1 MVGRSFDKE
10 VSMKTFSEKTVELAT
25 NLVLDI
31 QGKDFPLGSSD
42 LNLIVSTSEWEIVKE
57 MAVDGGIE
65 SKEREKVIE
74 SSLCTNKEKLAS
86 IGVVDDVTAIAFIE
100 KRRSQLEKWKAAHD
114 AFRRR
119 VDLEL
124 KELQD
129 SFKLDLKELQD
140 KFLDWNN

>member
-1 MVGRSFDKE
+1 
-10 VSMKTFSEKTVELAT
+10 MKTFSEKTVELAI
-25 NLVLDI
+25 NLVIDI
-31 QGKDFPLGSSD
+31 KGKDFPLGSSD
-42 LNLIVSTSEWEIVKE
+42 LNLIVSTSEWEIVKG
-57 MAVDGGIE
+57 MAADGGLE
-65 SKEREKVIE
+65 SKEREKVID

-86 IGVVDDVTAIAFIE
+86 IGVFDDATAIAFIE
-100 KRRSQLEKWKAAHD
+100 KRQSQLEKWKAAHD

-129 SFKLDLKELQD
+129 SFRLDLKELQD

>member
-1 MVGRSFDKE
+1 VDVDDGYDGGIMG
-10 VSMKTFSEKTVELAT
+10 TFSEKTVELAV

-31 QGKDFPLGSSD
+31 EGKDFPIGSSD
-42 LNLIVSTSEWEIVKE
+42 LDVIINTSDWEIVKE
-57 MAVDGGIE
+57 MAVK
-65 SKEREKVIE
+65 SKQQVEVIE
-74 SSLCTNKEKLAS
+74 SNLSINKEKLTS
-86 IGVVDDVTAIAFIE
+86 IGVFDDATAIAFIE
-100 KRRSQLEKWKAAHD
+100 KRRSQLEKWKAAHE

-129 SFKLDLKELQD
+129 SFRLDLRELQD

>member
-1 MVGRSFDKE
+1 
-10 VSMKTFSEKTVELAT
+10 MKTFSEKTVELAL

-31 QGKDFPLGSSD
+31 KGKDFPLGSSD
-42 LNLIVSTSEWEIVKE
+42 LDVIINTSEWEIVKE
-57 MAVDGGIE
+57 MAVK
-65 SKEREKVIE
+65 SKQQVEVIE
-74 SSLCTNKEKLAS
+74 SNLSINKEKLTS
-86 IGVVDDVTAIAFIE
+86 IGVFDNATAIAFIE
-100 KRRSQLEKWKAAHD
+100 KRRSQLEKWKAAHE

-129 SFKLDLKELQD
+129 SFSLDLKKLQD

>member
-1 MVGRSFDKE
+1 MR
-10 VSMKTFSEKTVELAT
+10 TFSGKTLELAI

-57 MAVDGGIE
+57 MADDGGQE
-65 SKEREKVIE
+65 SKVID

-86 IGVVDDVTAIAFIE
+86 IGVFDDATAIAFIE

-129 SFKLDLKELQD
+129 SFRLDLTKLQD
-140 KFLDWNN
+140 KFLD

>member
-1 MVGRSFDKE
+1 MG
-10 VSMKTFSEKTVELAT
+10 TFSEETVELAI

-31 QGKDFPLGSSD
+31 EGKDFPIGSSD
-42 LNLIVSTSEWEIVKE
+42 LDVIINTSEWEIVKE
-57 MAVDGGIE
+57 MAVK
-65 SKEREKVIE
+65 SKQQVEVIE
-74 SSLCTNKEKLAS
+74 SNLSINKEKLTS
-86 IGVVDDVTAIAFIE
+86 IGIFDDATAIAFIE

-129 SFKLDLKELQD
+129 SFRLDLRELQG
-140 KFLDWNN
+140 KFMDWNN

>member
-1 MVGRSFDKE
+1 
-10 VSMKTFSEKTVELAT
+10 MKTFSEKTLELAI

-31 QGKDFPLGSSD
+31 QGKNFPLESLD
-42 LNLIVSTSEWEIVKE
+42 LGLIVSTLEWEIVKE
-57 MAVDGGIE
+57 MADDRGQE
-65 SKEREKVIE
+65 SKVID

-86 IGVVDDVTAIAFIE
+86 IGVFDDATAIAFIE

-114 AFRRR
+114 AFRGR

-129 SFKLDLKELQD
+129 SFSLDLKKLQD

>member
-1 MVGRSFDKE
+1 
-10 VSMKTFSEKTVELAT
+10 MKTFSGKTVELAI

-31 QGKDFPLGSSD
+31 QEKDFPIGSSD
-42 LNLIVSTSEWEIVKE
+42 LALIISTSEWEIVKG
-57 MAVDGGIE
+57 MAVDGGLE
-65 SKEREKVIE
+65 SKAID
-74 SSLCTNKEKLAS
+74 SILCTNKKKLTS
-86 IGVVDDVTAIAFIE
+86 IGVFDDATAIAFIE

-119 VDLEL
+119 VDLAL

-129 SFKLDLKELQD
+129 SFSLDLKELQD